1 LEALCEE
8 RPELPHRVLV
18 CFSSFTA
25 SVLQKYSK
33 AWVAFGCGSERT
45 MIFVLLKDFPAWLPL
60 LNKTDLEE
68 RFYWHA
74 SEEAEGGNAKWR
86 NR

>member
-1 LEALCEE
+1 VRSGPNCRIGFWFAFH
-8 RPELPHRVLV
+8 P
-18 CFSSFTA
+18 SQQA
-25 SVLQKYSK
+25 VLQKYSK

-45 MIFVLLKDFPAWLPL
+45 MIFVPLKDFPAWLPL